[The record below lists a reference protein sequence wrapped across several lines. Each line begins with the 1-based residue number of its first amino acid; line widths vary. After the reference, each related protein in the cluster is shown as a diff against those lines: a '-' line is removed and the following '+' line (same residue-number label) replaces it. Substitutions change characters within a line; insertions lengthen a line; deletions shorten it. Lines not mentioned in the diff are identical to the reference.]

1 MDLRYSESEEA
12 FRAGLRAWLAE
23 VLPTL
28 PPRPSLLDWP
38 ARRVFDTTWQRML
51 FDAGYAGIDWPV
63 EGGGRGAS
71 PVEQLIYLE
80 ELERAHAPYVGVNFV
95 GLLHAGPTVIVEG
108 TPEQRARFLP
118 PILRGEEVWC
128 QGFSE
133 PGAGSDLASLRTRA
147 ERDGDEYVVTGQ
159 KIWTSHAQV
168 ADFCELLVR
177 TGPEGSRHRGITWLV
192 LPMDRPGIDFRPLR
206 TIAGSTEFGELFLD
220 AVRVPAA
227 NRIGDENDG
236 WRVTMTT
243 LSFERGTAFVG
254 EVLQS
259 MELLRGMRAMAR
271 RTGEWDERDVRRRF
285 GHLGAELDAL
295 WALARR
301 NVSQAART
309 GVPGIGGSVYKLALS
324 ELRQRIGELGM
335 DLAGPAGLIWGDI
348 PAAGGADGSG
358 GAHGSNGSGG
368 WVEEPGTRQVG
379 NTEIVNTWVHGFSRT
394 IAAGTSQIQRNIIAE
409 RILGMPKG

>member
-1 MDLRYSESEEA
+1 VDLRYTESEEA
-12 FRAGLRAWLAE
+12 FRAELRAWLGRT
-23 VLPTL
+23 LPTL
-28 PPRPSLLDWP
+28 APKPSLVDWP
-38 ARRVFDTTWQRML
+38 ARRAFDTAWQKML
-51 FDAGYAGIDWPV
+51 YGAGYAGIDWPV

-95 GLLHAGPTVIVEG
+95 GLLHAGPTIIVEG

-118 PILRGEEVWC
+118 PILRGEDVWC

-147 ERDGDEYVVTGQ
+147 VRDGDEYVVTGQ

-177 TGPEGSRHRGITWLV
+177 TGPDDSRHRGITWLV

-206 TIAGSTEFGELFLD
+206 TIAHSTEFGELFLD
-220 AVRVPAA
+220 GVRVPVA

-254 EVLQS
+254 EVLQT
-259 MELLRGMRAMAR
+259 MEYLRALRELARASGAWR
-271 RTGEWDERDVRRRF
+271 EAEVRRCAGR
-285 GHLGAELDAL
+285 LGAEADAL

-324 ELRQRIGELGM
+324 ELRQHVGEFGM
-335 DLAGPAGLIWGDI
+335 ELAAGAGLVWDAM
-348 PAAGGADGSG
+348 PAFAPTMALS
-358 GAHGSNGSGG
+358 
-368 WVEEPGTRQVG
+368 

-409 RILGMPKG
+409 RILGLPKS